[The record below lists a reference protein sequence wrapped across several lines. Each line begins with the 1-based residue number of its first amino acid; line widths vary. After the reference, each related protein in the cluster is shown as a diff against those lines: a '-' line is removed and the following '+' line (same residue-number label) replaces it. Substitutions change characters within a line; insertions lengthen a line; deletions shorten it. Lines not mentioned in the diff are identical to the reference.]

1 MSPFWVPE
9 PRMSL
14 RLLVCWLYAW
24 LRGTRSWTRGS
35 TSCWGR
41 LFSGKS
47 SCCFTAVVARNFTP
61 SIGGSAV
68 CSTAQRRPA
77 APVGHL
83 IAAASVKHL
92 CMMLSSNPSPE
103 PCPESFYLRTPRC
116 WKTKG
121 KKIIW
126 NTRRTFLKNAY
137 PKVNFKVTQVQNK
150 IPLILPLH
158 ALFLFAKFHPISAP
172 ADE

>member
-14 RLLVCWLYAW
+14 RLSVCWLYAW

-47 SCCFTAVVARNFTP
+47 SCCFMAVVARKFTP

-68 CSTAQRRPA
+68 CSTTQRRPA
-77 APVGHL
+77 APVARL
-83 IAAASVKHL
+83 IAAALVKHM
-92 CMMLSSNPSPE
+92 CIMLSSNPSPE
-103 PCPESFYLRTPRC
+103 PCPESFIWEHRGAEKQKER
-116 WKTKG
+116 
-121 KKIIW
+121 KILW

-137 PKVNFKVTQVQNK
+137 PKVNFKVTQV
-150 IPLILPLH
+150 
-158 ALFLFAKFHPISAP
+158 
-172 ADE
+172 